1 MFDLNNLY
9 LNVDFLFFEPLS
21 QFEVTNYSIDFWST
35 WSYYHDYFLELYSF
49 FDFDLDIFFD
59 NFTFFPYSVSDIPF
73 EPNYDEILDVE
84 NYFYNSG
91 GELLLEFIKNHANPL
106 WYDESSPEYH
116 EDYSEPHYDAVNG
129 VYFYEI
135 IDYLDDFMAWYFTCY
150 KKTMLD
156 YVGNTNEPFFDDHL
170 SHVRTPHMDTSVL
183 IEELHQLAGY
193 DPDYVELLYDIWEH
207 FILGGPTATEESPD
221 NMFFSFFGPYSLVEK
236 ECEEDLAFF
245 GLFASDLSSS
255 IWPKSWGVHFLNNT
269 NLSYFY
275 IVFILL
281 LFLFIN
287 NKSNIFVLTTS
298 WHFIILEIYNFVL
311 NIINSQVGKAA
322 QRFFP
327 YVFSIFIIILL
338 SNILGMFLFAFTL
351 TSHIMVTF
359 TLGVSSFVGLTILG
373 FYIQKLSFFN
383 LFLPKG
389 IPGVLVPLLVVVE
402 LISYLSRALSLSI
415 RLFANLMSGHTL
427 LHILAFFISKI
438 CKFNYF
444 LGFLGFVLIIAIIL
458 LELCIALLQAY
469 VFTIL
474 VCIYL
479 NDVFN
484 SSSH

>member
-9 LNVDFLFFEPLS
+9 LNVNFIFFEPLS
-21 QFEVTNYSIDFWST
+21 QFEITNYSIDFWAN
-35 WSYYHDYFLELYSF
+35 WSYYHDYFLEFYSF
-49 FDFDLDIFFD
+49 FGFDLDFFFD
-59 NFTFFPYSVSDIPF
+59 NFTFFPFSVTGIPY
-73 EPNYDEILDVE
+73 EPKYDEVLDFSG
-84 NYFYNSG
+84 YFYNAG
-91 GELLLEFIKNHANPL
+91 GDLLVEFIEKHTNPA
-106 WYDESSPEYH
+106 WFDKSSPEYH
-116 EDYSEPHYDAVNG
+116 TDYDEPHYDAVND
-129 VYFYEI
+129 VYFYELV
-135 IDYLDDFMAWYFTCY
+135 DYLDDFIAWYFTCY
-150 KKTMLD
+150 KKGLLD
-156 YVGNTNEPFFDDHL
+156 YVGDTSEPFFDDNL
-170 SHVRTPHMDTSVL
+170 SHFRSPHMDMAVL
-183 IEELHQLAGY
+183 NEELNQLRAY
-193 DPDYVELLYDIWEH
+193 DPEYVELLYDIWEH
-207 FILGGPTATEESPD
+207 FILGGPSATEESPE

-236 ECEEDLAFF
+236 EGELEAAFF
-245 GLFASDLSSS
+245 SLFTSDLTGS
-255 IWPKSWGVHFLNNT
+255 IWPMSWGAHFFNNI

-275 IVFILL
+275 IFFILF

-327 YVFSIFIIILL
+327 YVFSIFTIILL